1 MVSLLFSLLIKDYN
15 KVMIWIKIK
24 RTMRSGFVS
33 FWRNGSVSLA
43 SVLVMVVT
51 LLVISS
57 IIFIGAM
64 LNSTLKSIES
74 KVDIN
79 VYLTQSASSEDIS
92 MLQKSI
98 KNLPEVSQTNLTT
111 REEALSQFRKRHAD
125 DELTLQ
131 ALDEVGA
138 NPLGASINIRAKDP
152 SQYESIVKFLES
164 QKTGVDGNGVG
175 IIERVNYSNNKQAID
190 ALNRIMAT
198 SRKLGTIVVVFFALV
213 SILITFNTI
222 RLAIYI
228 FREEIGVMRLV
239 GASEMYIRG
248 PFVTVGV
255 MYGVV
260 AGIITLILLYPIT
273 YYVGPLTFNLGTGLN
288 VCSYYISNFGQ
299 MFLVVIGSGLILGA
313 VASFLAV
320 KKYLKA

>member
-1 MVSLLFSLLIKDYN
+1 
-15 KVMIWIKIK
+15 MIWTKIK
-24 RTMRSGFVS
+24 RTLRSGFVS

-43 SVLVMVVT
+43 SVLVMIVT

-64 LNSTLKSIES
+64 LSSTLKSIES

-79 VYLTQSASSEDIS
+79 VYLVQSASSEDIS
-92 MLQKSI
+92 LLQKSI
-98 KNLPEVSQTNLTT
+98 KNLPEVSEATLTS
-111 REEALSQFRKRHAD
+111 REDALIQFRQRHQD

-131 ALDEVGA
+131 ALDEVGT

-152 SQYESIVKFLES
+152 SQYETIVKFLES
-164 QKTGVDGNGVG
+164 QKTGVDGSGSGV
-175 IIERVNYSNNKQAID
+175 IDRVNYSNNKQAID
-190 ALNRIMAT
+190 ALNRIMAA
-198 SRKLGTIVVVFFALV
+198 SRKLATIVVTFFALV

-248 PFVTVGV
+248 PFVTVGL
-255 MYGVV
+255 MYGAV
-260 AGIITLILLYPIT
+260 AGLVTLVLLYPMT

-288 VCSYYISNFGQ
+288 IFSYYVGNFGQ
-299 MFLVVIGSGLILGA
+299 MFLVVVGTGLVLGA
-313 VASFLAV
+313 VSSYLAV

>member
-1 MVSLLFSLLIKDYN
+1 
-15 KVMIWIKIK
+15 MIWTNTK
-24 RTMRSGFVS
+24 RTLKSGFVS

-43 SVLVMVVT
+43 SVLVMIVT

-79 VYLTQSASSEDIS
+79 VYITQNASDDDIAS
-92 MLQKSI
+92 LQKSI
-98 KNLPEVSQTNLTT
+98 KNLPEVAVVTLTS
-111 REEALSQFRKRHAD
+111 REEALTQFRQRHQD

-131 ALDEVGA
+131 ALDEIGT
-138 NPLGASINIRAKDP
+138 NPLGASFNIRAKDP
-152 SQYESIVKFLES
+152 SQYESIVKFLDS
-164 QKTGVDGNGVG
+164 QKTGADGNGTG
-175 IIERVNYSNNKQAID
+175 IIERVNYSNNKAAID
-190 ALNRIMAT
+190 ALNRIMT
-198 SRKLGTIVVVFFALV
+198 SSRKLATIVVTFFALV

-228 FREEIGVMRLV
+228 FREEIAVMRLV

-248 PFVTVGV
+248 PFVTVGL
-255 MYGVV
+255 MYGAV
-260 AGIITLILLYPIT
+260 AGIVTLILLYPMA

-288 VCSYYISNFGQ
+288 VFNYYVGNFGQ
-299 MFLVVIGSGLILGA
+299 MFLVVIGTGLILGA
-313 VASFLAV
+313 VSSYLAV
-320 KKYLKA
+320 KKYLKV

>member
-1 MVSLLFSLLIKDYN
+1 
-15 KVMIWIKIK
+15 MIWTNTK
-24 RTMRSGFVS
+24 RTLKSGFIS

-43 SVLVMVVT
+43 SVLVMIVT

-64 LNSTLKSIES
+64 MSSTLKSIES

-79 VYLTQSASSEDIS
+79 VYLTQAASDDDITS
-92 MLQKSI
+92 LQKSI
-98 KNLPEVSQTNLTT
+98 KNLPEVASAVLTS
-111 REEALSQFRKRHAD
+111 REDALIQFRQRHQD

-131 ALDEVGA
+131 ALDEVGT

-152 SQYESIVKFLES
+152 SQYETIVKFLDS
-164 QKTGVDGNGVG
+164 QKAGVDGTGGGV
-175 IIERVNYSNNKQAID
+175 IERINYSNNKQAID
-190 ALNRIMAT
+190 ALNRIMMA
-198 SRKLGTIVVVFFALV
+198 SRKLGTIVVTFFALV

-228 FREEIGVMRLV
+228 FREEIAVMRLV

-248 PFVTVGV
+248 PFVTVGL
-255 MYGVV
+255 MYGAV
-260 AGIITLILLYPIT
+260 AGLITLILLYPMT

-288 VCSYYISNFGQ
+288 VFSYYVGNFGQ
-299 MFLVVIGSGLILGA
+299 MFLVVVGTGLVLGA
-313 VASFLAV
+313 VSSYLAV
-320 KKYLKA
+320 KKYLKV

>member
-1 MVSLLFSLLIKDYN
+1 
-15 KVMIWIKIK
+15 MIWTNIK
-24 RTMRSGFVS
+24 RTLKSGFVS

-43 SVLVMVVT
+43 SVLVMIVT

-64 LNSTLKSIES
+64 MSSTLKSIES

-79 VYLTQSASSEDIS
+79 VYLTQTASDTDIAS
-92 MLQKSI
+92 LQKSVN
-98 KNLPEVSQTNLTT
+98 NLPEVASTILTS
-111 REEALSQFRKRHAD
+111 REDSLTQFRQRHQD

-131 ALDEVGA
+131 ALDEIGT

-152 SQYESIVKFLES
+152 SQYETIVKFLDS
-164 QKTGVDGNGVG
+164 QKTGVDGTGGGV
-175 IIERVNYSNNKQAID
+175 IERVNYSNNKQAID
-190 ALNRIMAT
+190 ALNRIMMA
-198 SRKLGTIVVVFFALV
+198 SRKLGTLVVVFFALV

-228 FREEIGVMRLV
+228 FREEISVMRLV

-248 PFVTVGV
+248 PFVTVGL
-255 MYGVV
+255 MYGAV
-260 AGIITLILLYPIT
+260 AGFITLILLYPMT

-288 VCSYYISNFGQ
+288 VFSYYISNFVQ
-299 MFLVVIGSGLILGA
+299 MFLIVVGTGLILGA
-313 VASFLAV
+313 VSSYLAV
-320 KKYLKA
+320 KKYLKV

>member
-1 MVSLLFSLLIKDYN
+1 
-15 KVMIWIKIK
+15 MIWTKIK
-24 RTMRSGFVS
+24 RTLRSGFVS

-43 SVLVMVVT
+43 SVLVMIVT

-64 LNSTLKSIES
+64 LTSTLKSIES

-79 VYLTQSASSEDIS
+79 VYVAQNSSDEDIAA
-92 MLQKSI
+92 LQKSI
-98 KNLPEVSQTNLTT
+98 KNLPEVSTVTFTSREDALT
-111 REEALSQFRKRHAD
+111 QFRQRHQD
-125 DELTLQ
+125 DQLTLQ
-131 ALDEVGA
+131 ALDEIGT
-138 NPLGASINIRAKDP
+138 NPLGASFNIRAKDP
-152 SQYESIVKFLES
+152 SQYETIVKFLDT
-164 QKTGVDGNGVG
+164 QKTSVDGTGTG

-190 ALNRIMAT
+190 ALNRIMT
-198 SRKLGTIVVVFFALV
+198 SSRKLGTIVVTFFALV

-228 FREEIGVMRLV
+228 FREEISVMRLV

-248 PFVTVGV
+248 PFVTVGL

-260 AGIITLILLYPIT
+260 SGLITLILLYPMT

-288 VCSYYISNFGQ
+288 VFTYYVSNFGQ
-299 MFLVVIGSGLILGA
+299 MLLVVIGTGLVLGA
-313 VASFLAV
+313 VSSYLAV

>member
-1 MVSLLFSLLIKDYN
+1 
-15 KVMIWIKIK
+15 MIWTNTK
-24 RTMRSGFVS
+24 RTLKSGFVS

-43 SVLVMVVT
+43 SVLVMIVT

-64 LNSTLKSIES
+64 MSSTLKSIES

-79 VYLTQSASSEDIS
+79 VYITQAASDEDIAS
-92 MLQKSI
+92 LQKSI
-98 KNLPEVSQTNLTT
+98 SNLPEVASAVLTS
-111 REEALSQFRKRHAD
+111 REDSLAQFRQRHQD

-131 ALDEVGA
+131 ALDEIGT

-152 SQYESIVKFLES
+152 SQYETIVKFLDS
-164 QKTGVDGNGVG
+164 QKAGADGTGGGV
-175 IIERVNYSNNKQAID
+175 IERVNYSNNKQAID
-190 ALNRIMAT
+190 ALNRIMMA
-198 SRKLGTIVVVFFALV
+198 SRKLGTIVVTFFALV

-228 FREEIGVMRLV
+228 FREEIAVMRLV

-248 PFVTVGV
+248 PFVTVGL
-255 MYGVV
+255 MYGAV
-260 AGIITLILLYPIT
+260 AGFITLILLYPMT

-288 VCSYYISNFGQ
+288 VFSYYINNFVQ
-299 MFLVVIGSGLILGA
+299 MLLIVVGTGLVLGA
-313 VASFLAV
+313 VSSYLAV
-320 KKYLKA
+320 KKYLKV

>member
-1 MVSLLFSLLIKDYN
+1 
-15 KVMIWIKIK
+15 MIWTNTK
-24 RTMRSGFVS
+24 RTLKSGFVS

-43 SVLVMVVT
+43 SVLVMIVT

-79 VYLTQSASSEDIS
+79 VYITQTASDTDIS
-92 MLQKSI
+92 ALQKSI
-98 KNLPEVSQTNLTT
+98 KNLPEVASATLTT
-111 REEALSQFRKRHAD
+111 REEALTQFRQRHQD

-131 ALDEVGA
+131 ALDEIGT
-138 NPLGASINIRAKDP
+138 NPLGASFNIRAKDP
-152 SQYESIVKFLES
+152 SQYESIVKFLDS
-164 QKTGVDGNGVG
+164 QKTGADGNGAG
-175 IIERVNYSNNKQAID
+175 IIERVNYSNNKAAID
-190 ALNRIMAT
+190 ALNRIMT
-198 SRKLGTIVVVFFALV
+198 SSRKLGTLVVVFFALV

-228 FREEIGVMRLV
+228 FREEIAVMRLV

-248 PFVTVGV
+248 PFVTVGL
-255 MYGVV
+255 MYGAV
-260 AGIITLILLYPIT
+260 AGIITLILLYPMA

-288 VCSYYISNFGQ
+288 VFNYYISNFGQ
-299 MFLVVIGSGLILGA
+299 MFLVVIGTGLILGA
-313 VASFLAV
+313 VSSYLAV
-320 KKYLKA
+320 KKYLKV